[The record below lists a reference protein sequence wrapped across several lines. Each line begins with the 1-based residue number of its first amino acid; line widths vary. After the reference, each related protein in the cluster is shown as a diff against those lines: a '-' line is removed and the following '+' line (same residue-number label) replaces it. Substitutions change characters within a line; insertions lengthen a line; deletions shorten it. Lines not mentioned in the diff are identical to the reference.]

1 MDKAALGRLV
11 DSCPFHRFLAMTV
24 EEVDAEAGL
33 VTMSLPL
40 RQEFSRSDEE
50 LELHGGITAAFID
63 IVGDYA
69 IAALIGRGVPTI
81 NLRVDYLR
89 MGRGSR
95 ITATARVV
103 KAGRTIGTV
112 DIVVRDDAGREIA
125 IGRGTYATGG

>member
-1 MDKAALGRLV
+1 MDKAAIARLV
-11 DSCPFHRFLAMTV
+11 DSCPFHRFLGLTV
-24 EEVDAEAGL
+24 EAVDAEAGA

-89 MGRGSR
+89 MGRGGK
-95 ITATARVV
+95 ITGTARVV

-112 DIVVRDDAGREIA
+112 DVVVHDDTGREIA
-125 IGRGTYATGG
+125 VGRGTYATGG